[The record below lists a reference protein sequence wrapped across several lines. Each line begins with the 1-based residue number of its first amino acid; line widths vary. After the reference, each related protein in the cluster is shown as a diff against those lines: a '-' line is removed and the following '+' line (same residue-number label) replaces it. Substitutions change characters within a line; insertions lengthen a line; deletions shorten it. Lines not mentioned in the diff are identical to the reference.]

1 MGLAA
6 FNRMRR
12 RQTEMAEAEALEEIT
27 DPDKKDDGDP
37 SKDGQ
42 DLNLDKKDGE
52 SDLGNTDPAKDLDV
66 GPGNTDLSNPTDY
79 EKMSYEDLKA
89 LVKEKNLPCPSVKKV
104 DLIEALKAS
113 K

>member
-12 RQTEMAEAEALEEIT
+12 RQAEMAEAAALEEIT

-37 SKDGQ
+37 SNDGQ
-42 DLNLDKKDGE
+42 DLNPDKKDG
-52 SDLGNTDPAKDLDV
+52 DGD
-66 GPGNTDLSNPTDY
+66 PGNTDTSNLTDY
-79 EKMSYEDLKA
+79 DSMGYEDLKA
-89 LVKEKNLPCPSVKKV
+89 LVKEKNISCASVKKV